1 MVGNSQVVYVVFS
14 VQSLKHLA
22 AMVGPKWFTR
32 RRTVSYETVM
42 TRSAS
47 KSSTSRKLREP
58 KTEPY
63 RLPNDLGRKSISVGA
78 DFLHYLGCRAAE
90 LPSCQSGH
98 KPETT

>member
-47 KSSTSRKLREP
+47 KSSTSRKLRVN
-58 KTEPY
+58 
-63 RLPNDLGRKSISVGA
+63 RRQSHIACRMISVGNRYA
-78 DFLHYLGCRAAE
+78 SELTFCITLAAE